1 MESIF
6 ADPFILLIN
15 LFALIIM
22 LTCLFFTHRLR
33 SRVPGGLIKRKI
45 DFLFFLVLFF
55 TAGYLVPPFLG
66 LFPDVLRPYLVA
78 CFSIFGAVYV
88 TISIMLLEDV
98 IKALSE

>member
-1 MESIF
+1 MDSIL

-15 LFALIIM
+15 LVALLIM
-22 LTCLFFTHRLR
+22 LVCLFFTHKLR
-33 SRVPGGLIKRKI
+33 TRVQGGLIKRKI

-66 LFPDVLRPYLVA
+66 LFPDTLRPFLVA
-78 CFSIFGAVYV
+78 CFSIFGAIYV
-88 TISIMLLEDV
+88 TISIMLLDDV